1 MALAVD
7 RMMRDMTKNNIFFG
21 NWYCFC
27 ENQAAISLLE
37 KNTDKINWMNLSFNI
52 NAISLLEKN
61 RDKGADDFL

>member
-37 KNTDKINWMNLSFNI
+37 KNEQLRELNVNLIVDRFI
-52 NAISLLEKN
+52 I
-61 RDKGADDFL
+61 FTV